1 MKKVRI
7 LKGRKYQEKTNV
19 YLDMDGVIADFN
31 NEPKA
36 LERFATEEGFFR
48 DLKVMNK
55 WAVNQLLAM
64 ENINVFILSAS
75 PNKQADKDKMAFL
88 KYHFPKI
95 KRNHII
101 FCRNGQNKA
110 DFMKTKKGVL
120 LDDYGKNC
128 NQWRERGNTSIQVK
142 RPLQEHFHE
151 FMDMQYLD
159 Y

>member
-7 LKGRKYQEKTNV
+7 LKGRKYQERTNI

-36 LERFATEEGFFR
+36 LERFTTENGFFR

-75 PNKQADKDKMAFL
+75 PNKQADRDKMAFL

-110 DFMKTKKGVL
+110 DFMKTEKGVL

-128 NQWRERGNTSIQVK
+128 EQWRERGNIAIQVK
-142 RPLQEHFHE
+142 RTLQEHFHE
-151 FMDMQYLD
+151 FMQMLYLD

>member
-1 MKKVRI
+1 MKKVRF

-36 LERFATEEGFFR
+36 LERFTTENGFFR

-95 KRNHII
+95 KEII
-101 FCRNGQNKA
+101 
-110 DFMKTKKGVL
+110 
-120 LDDYGKNC
+120 
-128 NQWRERGNTSIQVK
+128 
-142 RPLQEHFHE
+142 
-151 FMDMQYLD
+151 
-159 Y
+159 

>member
-31 NEPKA
+31 NEPDA

-64 ENINVFILSAS
+64 EDINGVKTAVKCELVEVSVCDIPSNENALQLYFNDKPVSDWPTYMQLALNEGTSRTILK
-75 PNKQADKDKMAFL
+75 PVTEVL
-88 KYHFPKI
+88 
-95 KRNHII
+95 
-101 FCRNGQNKA
+101 
-110 DFMKTKKGVL
+110 GVAWPQ
-120 LDDYGKNC
+120 K
-128 NQWRERGNTSIQVK
+128 
-142 RPLQEHFHE
+142 
-151 FMDMQYLD
+151 
-159 Y
+159 